1 MKAQFDAAL
10 AVLPAYLSAHV
21 LLSLSAILLG
31 AAVSLPLGVLAA
43 RSRRFEA
50 PVLAFASLT
59 QTIPALALLALFYPL
74 LLGLSALTQRAI
86 GVATPALGFLPALLA
101 LALYAMLPILR
112 NTVAGLQ
119 SVDPALR
126 EAADAVGMTAAQKF
140 WRVEAPLA
148 APTIMAGLRTA
159 TVWTIGGATLAT
171 PVGQTSLGNYIFS
184 GLQTENWVSV
194 LFGCV
199 ASALLALGAD
209 RLLALIEAGAAR
221 RDRRRALA
229 GAAGFAIAA
238 AVALAPA
245 FSGPRSVYIVGAKNF
260 SEQFILAELIAARL
274 RAQGLSAATREGL
287 GSAVIYRALAG
298 DEIDVYVDYS
308 GTLWA
313 NVLKRTERLSRQDM
327 QQRLREDLARRDG
340 VTLVGAL
347 GFENAYALAM
357 KRARARQFGIASLDD
372 LARRAPDFALGA
384 DLEFLARPEWLA
396 VRDAYGLRFREQR
409 SFNPTFMYRAL
420 ADGTVDV
427 ISAFSSD
434 GRIVADDLVTLAD
447 PREALPRYDA
457 VLLVAP
463 KRANDQRLRA
473 ALAPLL
479 GAIGVEAMRAANL
492 DVDRS
497 DGKRTPGQAAA
508 GLRRRIEAGER

>member
-1 MKAQFDAAL
+1 MNAQFEAAL
-10 AVLPAYLSAHV
+10 AVLPGYLSAHV

-31 AAVSLPLGVLAA
+31 AAVSLPLGILAA

-50 PVLAFASLT
+50 PVLAFASLA

-112 NTVAGLQ
+112 NAVAGLQ
-119 SVDPALR
+119 SVDPDLR
-126 EAADAVGMTAAQKF
+126 ETADAVGMTPAQKF

-148 APTIMAGLRTA
+148 APTVMAGLRTA

-171 PVGQTSLGNYIFS
+171 PVGQASLGNYIFS

-194 LFGCV
+194 LFGCA
-199 ASALLALGAD
+199 ASAILALGAD
-209 RLLALIEAGAAR
+209 RLLALIEQGAAR

-229 GAAGFAIAA
+229 GAAGFAFAA
-238 AVALAPA
+238 LAALAPA
-245 FSGPRSVYIVGAKNF
+245 FPGARSAYIVGAKNF

-274 RAQGLSAATREGL
+274 RANGLSAATREGL
-287 GSAVIYRALAG
+287 GSAVIYRALAN

-308 GTLWA
+308 GTLWT
-313 NVLKRTERLSRQDM
+313 NVLGRTDRFSRDEM
-327 QQRLREDLARRDG
+327 LKALREDLARRDG
-340 VTLVGAL
+340 VTMVGAL

-357 KRARARQFGIASLDD
+357 KRSRADELGVASLVD
-372 LARRAPDFALGA
+372 LAAHAPNLALGA
-384 DLEFLARPEWLA
+384 DLEFLSRPEWTA
-396 VRDAYGLRFREQR
+396 VRDAYRLRFRQER

-420 ADGTVDV
+420 ADGAVDV

-447 PREALPRYDA
+447 PRAALPRYDA

-463 KRANDQRLRA
+463 KRAGDERMRAAIAPLVGAIGADAMRRANLEVDRDTDKRIPAEAAA
-473 ALAPLL
+473 ALADIV
-479 GAIGVEAMRAANL
+479 GAR
-492 DVDRS
+492 
-497 DGKRTPGQAAA
+497 
-508 GLRRRIEAGER
+508 

>member
-1 MKAQFDAAL
+1 MRAQFEAAL
-10 AVLPAYLSAHV
+10 AVLPGYLSAHV

-31 AAVSLPLGVLAA
+31 AAVSLPLGILAA
-43 RSRRFEA
+43 RSPRFEA
-50 PVLAFASLT
+50 PVLAFASLA

-74 LLGLSALTQRAI
+74 LLGLSALTQRTL

-112 NTVAGLQ
+112 NTVAGLH

-126 EAADAVGMTAAQKF
+126 EAADAVGMTPAQKF

-194 LFGCV
+194 LFGCA
-199 ASALLALGAD
+199 ASAVLALGAD
-209 RLLALIEAGAAR
+209 RLLALIEQGAAR

-229 GAAGFAIAA
+229 GAAGFAFAA
-238 AVALAPA
+238 LTALAPA
-245 FSGPRSVYIVGAKNF
+245 VSGARGVYIVGAKNF
-260 SEQFILAELIAARL
+260 SEQFILAELIASRL
-274 RAQGLSAATREGL
+274 RGNGLSAATREGL
-287 GSAVIYRALAG
+287 GSAVIYRALANN
-298 DEIDVYVDYS
+298 EIDVYVDYS

-313 NVLKRTERLSRQDM
+313 NVLGRADRFSRDGLLT
-327 QQRLREDLARRDG
+327 RLRDGLARRDG
-340 VTLVGAL
+340 VALVGAL

-357 KRARARQFGIASLDD
+357 KRSRANELGVATLED
-372 LARRAPDFALGA
+372 LARAAPTLALGA
-384 DLEFLARPEWLA
+384 DLEFLSRPEWTA
-396 VRDAYGLRFREQR
+396 VRDAYRLRFRQER
-409 SFNPTFMYRAL
+409 TFNPTFMYRAL

-447 PREALPRYDA
+447 PRAALPRYDA

-463 KRANDQRLRA
+463 NRTRDERLRA
-473 ALAPLL
+473 ALAPLVD
-479 GAIGVEAMRAANL
+479 AIDIEAMRRANL
-492 DVDRS
+492 EVDRDS
-497 DGKRTPGQAAA
+497 DKRTPVQAADAIRRQA
-508 GLRRRIEAGER
+508 GTTRK

>member
-1 MKAQFDAAL
+1 
-10 AVLPAYLSAHV
+10 
-21 LLSLSAILLG
+21 
-31 AAVSLPLGVLAA
+31 
-43 RSRRFEA
+43 
-50 PVLAFASLT
+50 
-59 QTIPALALLALFYPL
+59 
-74 LLGLSALTQRAI
+74 
-86 GVATPALGFLPALLA
+86 
-101 LALYAMLPILR
+101 
-112 NTVAGLQ
+112 
-119 SVDPALR
+119 
-126 EAADAVGMTAAQKF
+126 
-140 WRVEAPLA
+140 
-148 APTIMAGLRTA
+148 
-159 TVWTIGGATLAT
+159 
-171 PVGQTSLGNYIFS
+171 
-184 GLQTENWVSV
+184 
-194 LFGCV
+194 
-199 ASALLALGAD
+199 
-209 RLLALIEAGAAR
+209 
-221 RDRRRALA
+221 
-229 GAAGFAIAA
+229 
-238 AVALAPA
+238 
-245 FSGPRSVYIVGAKNF
+245 
-260 SEQFILAELIAARL
+260 
-274 RAQGLSAATREGL
+274 
-287 GSAVIYRALAG
+287 
-298 DEIDVYVDYS
+298 
-308 GTLWA
+308 
-313 NVLKRTERLSRQDM
+313 M

-357 KRARARQFGIASLDD
+357 KRARARRFGIASLDD

-497 DGKRTPGQAAA
+497 DGKQTPGQAAA
-508 GLRRRIEAGER
+508 GLHRRIEAGER